1 MRSAGS
7 EERDSAGRRV
17 TIGLWADPDTPAE
30 IARELARLL
39 PDLLARRVGEDV
51 TWSVEV
57 VVEPFAVTD
66 RDEQRLLRVARKRME
81 REGWDILICLTDLPL
96 HSDKGRLPL
105 VADVSTSKGIALIS
119 LPALGG
125 VRLRRRVREAIV
137 RIVEA
142 LAEEWGLVSP
152 RERTKGL
159 LAHRTSAV
167 AKVTPSDE
175 AVDVRYIAIGLRG
188 RLRLL
193 IGMVRANQPWRLVP
207 GLKSALAAALAT
219 GAIALVNSNVWLLS
233 DALGAARLTAAMVT
247 AILLMVGWL
256 IVAHDLWAR
265 RRRSS
270 RVEVERVVLYN
281 ASTVLTLG
289 LGVLTMY
296 AGLFALT
303 LGSAAFLIEGEVFW
317 NQLGHPAQPPD
328 YLDLAWLTSS
338 VALIAGAVGSSLE
351 SDEAVR
357 AAAYS
362 RREQERRAKVAAAGA
377 TGADSDS

>member
-7 EERDSAGRRV
+7 EERDAGGRRV

-30 IARELARLL
+30 IARELARPL

-66 RDEQRLLRVARKRME
+66 RDEQRLLRVARERME

-96 HSDKGRLPL
+96 HSDKGRLPV

-137 RIVEA
+137 RIVEV
-142 LAEEWGLVSP
+142 LAEEWGLVPP

-167 AKVTPSDE
+167 AKVTPSDD

-193 IGMVRANQPWRLVP
+193 IGMVRANEPWRLVP

-233 DALGAARLTAAMVT
+233 DALGAAQLTAVMVT

-303 LGSAAFLIEGEVFW
+303 LGSAAFLIEGEVFG